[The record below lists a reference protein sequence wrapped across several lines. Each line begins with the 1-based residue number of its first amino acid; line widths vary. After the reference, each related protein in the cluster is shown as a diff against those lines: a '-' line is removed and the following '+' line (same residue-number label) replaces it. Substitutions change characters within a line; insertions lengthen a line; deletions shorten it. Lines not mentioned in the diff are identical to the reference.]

1 MNELMDISSISFEDL
16 QEEYQKLKEKW
27 SQMVSQSEQDRQRI
41 HELKRNLDT
50 ATAAEAYLSQEL
62 EQLSSVQTS
71 QDDALLH
78 KQQNEIDE
86 LKKRQAILLAENEE
100 LHEDVAS
107 LTAENERLKQEVKE
121 LNAASCPVEVSYQI
135 PKEYVELRDKLE
147 AENLELLAKLDET
160 HESVVKFTLALAE
173 KEKHIEIFK
182 DQVLCLEENLQSKR
196 EEVDEKSH
204 LLESAQEQV
213 VEMNAKIALLTSCPN
228 NAEQKGNSLFAE
240 VDDQRQAMKQLLA
253 AQKKSYLQMKKIFN
267 ESQHEIRR
275 LKRENVAMHTELQT
289 CSTIFCSADK
299 VYKEKLNERI
309 LQLLK
314 QNEDLEKKLMFTQ
327 QELLSLA
334 NDKGVVWL
342 DSMLLFCKQETED
355 MKQEIHSVR
364 IQKGILEEKL
374 RNSQQELAKW
384 RFEALK
390 LRCILIDRES
400 LLTDNKIEFKVFTN
414 RDVSFS
420 ESELNNAKPQIA
432 FANLLLE
439 DKKSSEV
446 IDLLDTSFPQKTEE
460 SVVVLGDV
468 KPKEDSKS
476 DDVSRIDS
484 EPIVEE
490 NQAQEMAKA
499 KGSSIEIFEDEK
511 DFKIKTEL
519 GMTPQKQSNSEII
532 NSLESQLDS
541 NNPSIKTESQDL
553 DNKENVFLKVKIEET
568 TPKNNNCAKIALKN
582 SNVNSTIHNTPEN
595 AVNSPKS
602 RPSILVTKKDIFAD
616 EGNLKTVHFSNSV
629 NAKSENSSSES
640 KGASIK
646 PKRNKSS
653 LVVRRIL
660 VSSKTKSVPSAPTLR
675 H

>member
-1 MNELMDISSISFEDL
+1 MNELMDISSITIEDL
-16 QEEYQKLKEKW
+16 QEEYQKLKEKC
-27 SQMVSQSEQDRQRI
+27 SQLIALSDQDRQRI
-41 HELKRNLDT
+41 HELKRSLDT

-71 QDDALLH
+71 QDDAALQ
-78 KQQNEIDE
+78 KKQNEIDE
-86 LKKRQAILLAENEE
+86 LKKRQAVLLTENEE
-100 LHEDVAS
+100 LHENVAA
-107 LTAENERLKQEVKE
+107 LRADNERLKQEVRE
-121 LNAASCPVEVSYQI
+121 LNAASSPVEISYQI
-135 PKEYVELRDKLE
+135 PKEYVDLRDKLE
-147 AENLELLAKLDET
+147 TENLELLAKLDET
-160 HESVVKFTLALAE
+160 HESVVKFTMALAE

-196 EEVDEKSH
+196 EEVDEKTH

-213 VEMNAKIALLTSCPN
+213 VEMNAKIALLTSCPD
-228 NAEQKGNSLFAE
+228 NAERKGNSLFAE

-253 AQKKSYLQMKKIFN
+253 NQKKSYLQMKKIFN

-299 VYKEKLNERI
+299 AYKEKLNERI

-342 DSMLLFCKQETED
+342 DSMLLFCKQETDE
-355 MKQEIHSVR
+355 MKLELHSIR

-390 LRCILIDRES
+390 LRCILIDRET
-400 LLTDNKIEFKVFTN
+400 LLTDNHIEFKVFTN

-420 ESELNNAKPQIA
+420 ESELNNAKPQLT
-432 FANLLLE
+432 FASPHSEE
-439 DKKSSEV
+439 DKSSKQNEI
-446 IDLLDTSFPQKTEE
+446 IDLDTSVAEKLEVSVIQLNGDEPTHDTNENKVAIAQEPTVIKVEEDQKTPIIK
-460 SVVVLGDV
+460 SV
-468 KPKEDSKS
+468 
-476 DDVSRIDS
+476 
-484 EPIVEE
+484 
-490 NQAQEMAKA
+490 
-499 KGSSIEIFEDEK
+499 SIEIFEDEQLDCVVK
-511 DFKIKTEL
+511 SEPLESNT
-519 GMTPQKQSNSEII
+519 TKQSNNEIT
-532 NSLESQLDS
+532 NSQAQLEL
-541 NNPSIKTESQDL
+541 NNPSIKTESRDV
-553 DNKENVFLKVKIEET
+553 DNKENIFIAKDNEET
-568 TPKNNNCAKIALKN
+568 LPNICAKITLKE
-582 SNVNSTIHNTPEN
+582 SNVNITTTTTTPEY
-595 AVNSPKS
+595 VNSPKS
-602 RPSILVTKKDIFAD
+602 RPSILVTKKDILAD
-616 EGNLKTVHFSNSV
+616 EGNTKTVHFTNSV
-629 NAKSENSSSES
+629 TKSDSSAES
-640 KGASIK
+640 KAASK

-660 VSSKTKSVPSAPTLR
+660 VGSKNKNTPSAPTIR